1 MGESFRGLS
10 RRAGARIPFPEA
22 PAAGL
27 VWLTFSPV
35 LSASCLKLPE
45 GPPGSPET
53 GSSHQLCLQGA
64 NPGVFSFV
72 LLQTPGPGDGGRAF
86 ASSLPRTWQ
95 AESTADARPSG
106 SPRAM
111 VWTLVPASPVWRKP
125 RSGAPCPPGS
135 GPPGGSP
142 GPSHPLLPHLPLPA
156 RPFVVC
162 ILLQSVISEGFSIS
176 HYQLLKGFFRL
187 SKNRRLGP
195 GQHLLPGAQ
204 AGRVC
209 VRPRPWGGLAWPH
222 LSHLSGLWASWT
234 AQCRGSLLP

>member
-111 VWTLVPASPVWRKP
+111 VWTLVPASPVWRIYM
-125 RSGAPCPPGS
+125 SYIGIDEDLF
-135 GPPGGSP
+135 GGNGRFIP
-142 GPSHPLLPHLPLPA
+142 MIDA
-156 RPFVVC
+156 
-162 ILLQSVISEGFSIS
+162 VIESELFKK
-176 HYQLLKGFFRL
+176 YME
-187 SKNRRLGP
+187 N
-195 GQHLLPGAQ
+195 
-204 AGRVC
+204 
-209 VRPRPWGGLAWPH
+209 
-222 LSHLSGLWASWT
+222 
-234 AQCRGSLLP
+234 